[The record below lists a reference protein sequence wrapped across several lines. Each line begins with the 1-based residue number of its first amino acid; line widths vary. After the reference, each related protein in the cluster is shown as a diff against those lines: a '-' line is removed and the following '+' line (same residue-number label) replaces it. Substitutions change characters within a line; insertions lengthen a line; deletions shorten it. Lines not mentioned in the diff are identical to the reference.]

1 MKKIFLILILSLLPH
16 ATLADNLQPE
26 DLTQGGY
33 ILYFR
38 HAEADVGRDCK
49 DPSKPDWWK
58 STDPKLTRQLS
69 DKGRRQARV
78 IGEAFRRLEIPVGTF
93 LCSEFRR
100 TQDTARLMNLGELR
114 PESDLTPLVVRGDLE
129 KRLIPRLTEKPTEGT
144 NTVLVAHGHV
154 LPVFEKLN
162 EGEAMVFKPGQEK
175 PLGTIPFAAWEKAAG
190 KLLFESQFPEDRF
203 LLKDGTLTI
212 VSRRGVGQVKITP
225 ANRKWPVIKTLRFE
239 YPDGRGMKR
248 LEGLRVKTD
257 SPKAYNSL
265 PRPVKD
271 GAVEV
276 ILPPE
281 LPQSAPV
288 LNIHWV
294 DFYR

>member
-1 MKKIFLILILSLLPH
+1 MKKFFLILMLSLFPSAAWAESLS
-16 ATLADNLQPE
+16 PE
-26 DLTQGGY
+26 DLTEGGY

-38 HAEADVGRDCK
+38 HAEADVGKDCK

-58 STDPKLTRQLS
+58 SSDPNLTRQLS
-69 DKGRRQARV
+69 DKGRLQARV
-78 IGEAFRRLEIPVGTF
+78 IGQAFQQLEIPVGTF

-100 TQDTARLMNLGELR
+100 TQDTAGLMNLGE
-114 PESDLTPLVVRGDLE
+114 PKPVSDLTPLTAYGELSE
-129 KRLIPRLTEKPTEGT
+129 RLLPRLQNQPANGT

-154 LPVFEKLN
+154 LPIFETLN
-162 EGEAMVFKPGQEK
+162 EGEAMVFKPGEEK
-175 PLGTIPFAAWEKAAG
+175 PLGTIPYTVWEKAAG
-190 KLLFESQFPEDRF
+190 KLVFEPQFSEDRF

-225 ANRKWPVIKTLRFE
+225 TNGKWPIIKTLRFE

-248 LEGLRVKTD
+248 LEGLRLKTD
-257 SPKAYNSL
+257 SPNAYNSL

-271 GAVEV
+271 SAVEV
-276 ILPPE
+276 NLPPK
-281 LPQSAPV
+281 LLLSAPV
-288 LNIHWV
+288 LDIHWV